1 MTAEEIKNN
10 WDRLMELI
18 DTEFSGERKKQLTD
32 LYTHFEER
40 ISVMPASSFE
50 HFHNCFPGGYV
61 DHILRVCE
69 CASELYELWNR
80 MGANS
85 TDYTREELMFA
96 ALNHDLGK
104 IGTEEGPQYIPNPS
118 EWHRKNQGKIYN
130 NNPDI
135 PFMMVPDRT
144 VFLLQEWGIKVSYNE
159 YIGIKLHD
167 GVFDDSNKPYFKAS
181 MKDSKMKTHLPILLH
196 HADHMASR
204 IEYEKWLVDGGQTST
219 PKPATASYAKKSR
232 AVSTANTS
240 AKDAFKSLFGDNA

>member
-80 MGANS
+80 MGC
-85 TDYTREELMFA
+85 
-96 ALNHDLGK
+96 
-104 IGTEEGPQYIPNPS
+104 
-118 EWHRKNQGKIYN
+118 
-130 NNPDI
+130 
-135 PFMMVPDRT
+135 
-144 VFLLQEWGIKVSYNE
+144 
-159 YIGIKLHD
+159 
-167 GVFDDSNKPYFKAS
+167 
-181 MKDSKMKTHLPILLH
+181 
-196 HADHMASR
+196 
-204 IEYEKWLVDGGQTST
+204 
-219 PKPATASYAKKSR
+219 
-232 AVSTANTS
+232 
-240 AKDAFKSLFGDNA
+240 